1 MSRTFLQKDFGT
13 VRGVSM
19 AAAGCGPTAVA
30 DIAYNFHRNL
40 TPADVARWLYDRAD
54 FGPNGTTRTGITDAL
69 GHYGLQSLYAT
80 PEHTGNAEWDF
91 FISLFE
97 KFRDFAC
104 WGIVLA
110 VGRKNGGRDDFWTS
124 GGHYLAITDYDPNT
138 KRIYVRD
145 PAGRHTGYFSPSQLK
160 YDCNAMWF
168 ICKQYL

>member
-1 MSRTFLQKDFGT
+1 MSRTFLQKDFGE

-30 DIAYNFHRNL
+30 DIAYNFHRNI
-40 TPADVARWLYDRAD
+40 TPADVAKWLYDRGD
-54 FGPNGTTRTGITDAL
+54 FGVNGTTRTGITDAL

-97 KFRDFAC
+97 KMRDYAC

-110 VGRKNGGRDDFWTS
+110 VGKKNGGRDDFWTS
-124 GGHYLAITDYDPNT
+124 GGHYLAITDYDPKT

-145 PAGRHTGYFSPSQLK
+145 PAGRHTGYYSPSQLK